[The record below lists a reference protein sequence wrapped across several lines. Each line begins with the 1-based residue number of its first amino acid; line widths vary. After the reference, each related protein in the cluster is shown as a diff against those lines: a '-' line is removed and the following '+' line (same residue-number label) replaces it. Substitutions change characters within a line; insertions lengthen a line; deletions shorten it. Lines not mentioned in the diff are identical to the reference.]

1 MVKQTERGLEGQRH
15 EVALRHAL
23 CASIHPGLTTVW
35 HMCCISHLIDVHAAV
50 TGQRASR
57 CQVIGTEESG
67 DDAVLVH
74 LSDCG
79 AVNKINQAI
88 LVHGDAC

>member
-1 MVKQTERGLEGQRH
+1 MSVL
-15 EVALRHAL
+15 
-23 CASIHPGLTTVW
+23 
-35 HMCCISHLIDVHAAV
+35 SHLIDVHAAV
-50 TGQRASR
+50 TSQRSGR

-74 LSDCG
+74 LTDCG